1 MRRHFVLIEK
11 IKKKAM
17 NVFEKEKRNLTIEF
31 FVFIIAS
38 LVSLGYM
45 FHMFLSA

>member
-17 NVFEKEKRNLTIEF
+17 NVFEKEKKNLTIEF

-38 LVSLGYM
+38 LASLGYLL
-45 FHMFLSA
+45 HMIVSA

>member
-1 MRRHFVLIEK
+1 MRWYFVLIEK

-17 NVFEKEKRNLTIEF
+17 NVFEKEKRNLQIEF

-38 LVSLGYM
+38 LASLGYLL
-45 FHMFLSA
+45 HMVFRA